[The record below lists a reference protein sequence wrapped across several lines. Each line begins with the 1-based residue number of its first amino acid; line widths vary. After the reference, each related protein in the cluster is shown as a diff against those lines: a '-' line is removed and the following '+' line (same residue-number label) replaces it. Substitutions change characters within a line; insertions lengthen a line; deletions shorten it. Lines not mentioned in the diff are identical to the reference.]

1 MKGNFYDPIAFF
13 YDPLSKV
20 LGKSYQNSKYIF
32 LDRIG
37 RGDKVLYLGGGT
49 GANLSSILEHIGE
62 EGKIF
67 YMEASRSMIE
77 KARNRLTSDQAS
89 QIIFLHRADFSE
101 IPFEKFDLVLTQ
113 FFLDILP
120 DDEIVKLFEELEQ
133 RMSQDARW
141 IFVDFFS
148 VAERKWLIK
157 LMIAFFR
164 IFTGNL
170 RKDLPDYSR
179 HFAHYGWTI
188 DERISLDMG
197 FIEAW
202 VMRRLR

>member
-1 MKGNFYDPIAFF
+1 
-13 YDPLSKV
+13 
-20 LGKSYQNSKYIF
+20 
-32 LDRIG
+32 
-37 RGDKVLYLGGGT
+37 
-49 GANLSSILEHIGE
+49 
-62 EGKIF
+62 IF

-170 RKDLPDYSR
+170 RKDLPDYRSEEHTSELQSR
-179 HFAHYGWTI
+179 ENI
-188 DERISLDMG
+188 VCRLLLEKKKRIKQ
-197 FIEAW
+197 
-202 VMRRLR
+202 R

>member
-67 YMEASRSMIE
+67 YMEASRSEEHTSELQSRENLVCRLLLE
-77 KARNRLTSDQAS
+77 KKKK
-89 QIIFLHRADFSE
+89 I
-101 IPFEKFDLVLTQ
+101 
-113 FFLDILP
+113 
-120 DDEIVKLFEELEQ
+120 
-133 RMSQDARW
+133 
-141 IFVDFFS
+141 
-148 VAERKWLIK
+148 
-157 LMIAFFR
+157 
-164 IFTGNL
+164 
-170 RKDLPDYSR
+170 
-179 HFAHYGWTI
+179 
-188 DERISLDMG
+188 
-197 FIEAW
+197 
-202 VMRRLR
+202 